1 MPRSVSDSARATG
14 RRRRRRL
21 RAAGA
26 VVALAAL
33 FAGAFFAVTRWL
45 GGVAATSECIA
56 TAAGTS
62 FTLEVDQ
69 TGNAALIAAIAHKRG
84 LPARAVT
91 IALATAL
98 QESKLRNIAHGDLDS
113 VGLFQ
118 QRPSQGWG
126 TEAQIL
132 DPVYATNAFFD
143 ALVKVKGY
151 ETMDIAAAAQRVQRS
166 GFPTAY
172 AKHEG
177 IARVFAS
184 ALTGETPRGVVCRLG
199 DPSAP
204 SAPTTAAAELTR
216 LSGERGILQDGGL
229 AVSTDSARTAWAVAG
244 WAVGRAEL
252 NAVTSVQV
260 GDRVW
265 TRGSDDAATTWASAD
280 QPIGATQVRVS
291 FAR

>member
-1 MPRSVSDSARATG
+1 M
-14 RRRRRRL
+14 
-21 RAAGA
+21 
-26 VVALAAL
+26 ALAAL
-33 FAGAFFAVTRWL
+33 FGGAFFAVTRWL

-62 FTLEVDQ
+62 FSLAVDQ
-69 TGNAALIAAIAHKRG
+69 TGNAALIAAVAHKRG

-126 TEAQIL
+126 TEEDIL
-132 DPVYATNAFFD
+132 DPVYSTNAFFE
-143 ALVKVKGY
+143 ALVKIKGY

-172 AKHEG
+172 AKHEN

-184 ALTGETPRGVVCRLG
+184 ALTGEAPRGLVCRLG

-204 SAPTTAAAELTR
+204 AAPTAAAAELTR
-216 LSGERGILQDGGL
+216 LSGERGSLEGDTL
-229 AVSTDSARTAWAVAG
+229 VVSTATARAAWAVAG
-244 WAVGRAEL
+244 WAVGRGEL
-252 NAVTSVQV
+252 NGVTSVQV

-265 TRGSDDAATTWASAD
+265 TRSRDEAATTWTGAD
-280 QPIGATQVRVS
+280 HPIAATVVKVS